1 MILANTVLLVATI
14 MQLPGNWL
22 MVLIACGL
30 YRWGPEP
37 PLFSLWLLGGL
48 ALLALAGEL
57 MELAAGS
64 AGAKRAGSSKR
75 GAFFALIGSV
85 VGGILGTF
93 MVPIVGSIIG
103 ACVGAFFG
111 ALVGERREGR
121 NLNESLDSGKGA
133 AWGRLAG
140 MGIKL
145 AAGGLIWLITAI
157 ALLWP

>member
-1 MILANTVLLVATI
+1 
-14 MQLPGNWL
+14 
-22 MVLIACGL
+22 
-30 YRWGPEP
+30 
-37 PLFSLWLLGGL
+37 
-48 ALLALAGEL
+48 
-57 MELAAGS
+57 
-64 AGAKRAGSSKR
+64 
-75 GAFFALIGSV
+75 
-85 VGGILGTF
+85 